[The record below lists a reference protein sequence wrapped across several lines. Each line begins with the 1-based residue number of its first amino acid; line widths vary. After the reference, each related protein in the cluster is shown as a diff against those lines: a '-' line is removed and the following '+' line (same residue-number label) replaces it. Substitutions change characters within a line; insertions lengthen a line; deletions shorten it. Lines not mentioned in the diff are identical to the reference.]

1 MERESKSSDSP
12 KLHKRTVSAKTD
24 SELLEDINQQKTRNK
39 NMHKWF
45 LGLIPEYET
54 CIADFSCCTVKYGIS
69 LAGRLYVTQNFCLF
83 FSHINQTKDICHVS
97 EITGLS
103 KGSTLGLP
111 MDIDLETDKGVWKL
125 RNFLFRDN
133 AYKTIESIING
144 YKQRI
149 DDKPQD
155 VGLKIEKKDSRMNH
169 VVVVLLLAFLLF
181 NLQMV
186 FKTIVVMNRSAL
198 LTKLPPL

>member
-1 MERESKSSDSP
+1 MEKESP
-12 KLHKRTVSAKTD
+12 KLHKRTASAKTET
-24 SELLEDINQQKTRNK
+24 ELLEDINQQKTRNK
-39 NMHKWF
+39 HMHKWF

-83 FSHINQTKDICHVS
+83 FSHINQTKDIVHVS

-149 DDKPQD
+149 DEKPAEMS
-155 VGLKIEKKDSRMNH
+155 LKVHSDNRILH
-169 VVVVLLLAFLLF
+169 VIMVLLLAFFLI

-186 FKTIVVMNRSAL
+186 FKTIIIMNRSAMLNKL
-198 LTKLPPL
+198 L